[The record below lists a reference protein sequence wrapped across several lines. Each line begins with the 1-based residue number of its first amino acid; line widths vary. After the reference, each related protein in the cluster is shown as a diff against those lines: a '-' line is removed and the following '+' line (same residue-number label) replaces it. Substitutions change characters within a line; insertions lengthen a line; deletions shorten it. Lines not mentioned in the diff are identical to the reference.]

1 MRISDWS
8 SDVCSSDLVDTRF
21 RMVRESGVFDYVDKT
36 PDPDQIDEFARASE
50 KYGIPVRCGGWFYA
64 LGQDEPL
71 LLKNLDTARR
81 LGSIIHNV
89 QVKTLHA
96 DGRPVTDKEVADFYV
111 FAWEEDRKSTRL
123 NSRP

>member
-1 MRISDWS
+1 
-8 SDVCSSDLVDTRF
+8 
-21 RMVRESGVFDYVDKT
+21 MVRESGVCDYVDKT

-111 FAWEEDRKSTRL
+111 FAWAEGERRGIEPSFEDRKSVGEGKGW
-123 NSRP
+123 

>member
-71 LLKNLDTARR
+71 LLKNLDRSVERR
-81 LGSIIHNV
+81 VGNECV
-89 QVKTLHA
+89 RTC
-96 DGRPVTDKEVADFYV
+96 R
-111 FAWEEDRKSTRL
+111 
-123 NSRP
+123 SRWSPCL